1 VPIVSLEQL
10 SPEEIQEMSMI
21 ELAYEILASKKQA
34 ISFKELLEEISQLL
48 NLSEEQVSEKI
59 AQFYTELNIDGRFIS
74 IGENRWGLKAW
85 YRYEQIDDE
94 TTPQIKSKKK
104 KAKILY
110 GDEDDLDIDEF
121 DDLDD
126 EDLVYDD
133 LDVFEDDEEEVLD
146 EEEDFDG
153 LDDEEDFDDELL
165 EDEEDFDLGDD
176 DDLDEDLD
184 LDDVEDE
191 EDL

>member
-10 SPEEIQEMSMI
+10 SPEQIQEMSMI
-21 ELAYEILASKKQA
+21 ELAYEILSSKKQA
-34 ISFKELLEEISQLL
+34 LSFKELLEEISQML

-74 IGENRWGLKAW
+74 IGDNRWGLKAW
-85 YRYEQIDDE
+85 YRYEQIEDE
-94 TTPQIKSKKK
+94 TTPQIKPKKK

-110 GDEDDLDIDEF
+110 GDDDDLDMDEF

-165 EDEEDFDLGDD
+165 DDEEDFDLGNDD
-176 DDLDEDLD
+176 ELDEDLD
-184 LDDVEDE
+184 LDDIEDD

>member
-104 KAKILY
+104 KAKVLY

>member
-133 LDVFEDDEEEVLD
+133 LDVFGDDEEEVLD

>member
-21 ELAYEILASKKQA
+21 ELAYEILANKKQA

-104 KAKILY
+104 KAKVLY